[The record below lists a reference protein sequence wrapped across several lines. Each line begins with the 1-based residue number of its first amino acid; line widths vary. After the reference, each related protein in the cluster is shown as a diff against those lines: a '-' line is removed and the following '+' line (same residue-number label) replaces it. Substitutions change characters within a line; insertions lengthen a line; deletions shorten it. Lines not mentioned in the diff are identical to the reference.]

1 MLYLLQDHVAE
12 VGAQLVTV
20 THDPE
25 GSQTVGT
32 KLWTRVS
39 VIGVTSSS
47 PLPPGV
53 RAWPGLTGPDELV
66 SYTIV
71 ASNEIGAAPADA
83 VGWLSGGGRFRRAA
97 VADS

>member
-12 VGAQLVTV
+12 VGALLVTV

-25 GSQTVGT
+25 GSQTEGT
-32 KLWTRVS
+32 KLWTPVS
-39 VIGVTSSS
+39 VIGMTSHS
-47 PLPPGV
+47 PLPPTV
-53 RAWPGLTGPDELV
+53 RASPGSTGPDESV
-66 SYTIV
+66 SYMV
-71 ASNEIGAAPADA
+71 AASNEIGAAPADA